1 MPVCSYLVFP
11 HANAV
16 DLSAR
21 LSALPGCEAT
31 PADNADL
38 LILVT
43 DTADAEAEELLQ
55 AQLADVDGVQCMVL
69 TFGDINE
76 ADVPPAGARRKGPR
90 KQPQDAIVHRSH

>member
-11 HANAV
+11 HADAV
-16 DLSAR
+16 DLAAR
-21 LSALPGCEAT
+21 LCSLPGCDAM

-43 DTADAEAEELLQ
+43 DTADAAAEEQLQ
-55 AQLADVDGVQCMVL
+55 TELAAVEGVQCMVL

-76 ADVPPAGARRKGPR
+76 ADVPAAGARRR
-90 KQPQDAIVHRSH
+90 KQRSADDMVHRRQ